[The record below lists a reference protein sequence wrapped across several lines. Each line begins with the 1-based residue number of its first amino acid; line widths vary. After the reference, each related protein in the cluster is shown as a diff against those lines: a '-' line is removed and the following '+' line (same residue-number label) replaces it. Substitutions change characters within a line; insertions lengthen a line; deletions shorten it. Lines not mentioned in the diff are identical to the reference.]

1 MMELLAAISEGP
13 DAFLAFTVM
22 MVAVYIILVFTIDR

>member
-1 MMELLAAISEGP
+1 MELLAAITEGP

-22 MVAVYIILVFTIDR
+22 IIAMYLILVFTIDR

>member
-1 MMELLAAISEGP
+1 MELLAAITEGP

-22 MVAVYIILVFTIDR
+22 IIAMYVILIFTIDR

>member
-1 MMELLAAISEGP
+1 MELLAAITEGP

-22 MVAVYIILVFTIDR
+22 IIAMYVILVFTIDR

>member
-1 MMELLAAISEGP
+1 MELLAAITKGP

-22 MVAVYIILVFTIDR
+22 MIAIYIVLVLTVDR

>member
-1 MMELLAAISEGP
+1 MQLLAAITEGA

-22 MVAVYIILVFTIDR
+22 IIVLFVVLVMTVDK

>member
-1 MMELLAAISEGP
+1 MELLAAISKGP

-22 MVAVYIILVFTIDR
+22 IIAIYVVLVLTVDR

>member
-1 MMELLAAISEGP
+1 MELLAAITEGP

-22 MVAVYIILVFTIDR
+22 MIAIWVILVFTIDR

>member
-1 MMELLAAISEGP
+1 MELLAAITEGP

-22 MVAVYIILVFTIDR
+22 IIAIYVVLVFTIDR

>member
-1 MMELLAAISEGP
+1 MGMLAAISQGP

-22 MVAVYIILVFTIDR
+22 IIAIYVVLVMTVDR